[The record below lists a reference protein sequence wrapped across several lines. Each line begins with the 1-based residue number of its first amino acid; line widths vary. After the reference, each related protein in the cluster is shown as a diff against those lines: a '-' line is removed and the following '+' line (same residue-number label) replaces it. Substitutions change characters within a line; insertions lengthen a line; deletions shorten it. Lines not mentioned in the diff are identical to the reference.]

1 MGVSEVGAES
11 RGGVKGGL
19 LPVPA
24 HTHFYHRMGRPSQ
37 RHRGDCP
44 KVGPPSPRELVGLS
58 TKSASRLLSS
68 GLRAVRK
75 QSAGPIG
82 LPQLSP

>member
-1 MGVSEVGAES
+1 MGVSEVGAER

-44 KVGPPSPRELVGLS
+44 KVGPPSPKELAGLS

-75 QSAGPIG
+75 QSAGPTG
-82 LPQLSP
+82 LPQPSP